1 MIGTNKLPTTGDE
14 QVIDIELDKD
24 TVLKPAQT
32 GYLPAKARSHWENI
46 SNIKSSTNIKL
57 GHPAPSNTLEPT
69 IPGKLSDLSDYHF
82 SAEFIADIPQT
93 DRKMASDIPYKLPAD
108 SSQLKALIIG
118 RRKAIEWARAK
129 ALQGAYTHH
138 IEVLRERD
146 PCSHLIPLTTGDVYA
161 WLEDNGHFV
170 REEPTRTQVNEL
182 DPR

>member
-1 MIGTNKLPTTGDE
+1 MIGTNKLPTKGDE

-24 TVLKPAQT
+24 TVLKPAKT
-32 GYLPAKARSHWENI
+32 GYPPVKARSHWENM
-46 SNIKSSTNIKL
+46 SNIKSSTNIKHKL
-57 GHPAPSNTLEPT
+57 GDPAPLNTVEPT
-69 IPGKLSDLSDYHF
+69 IPG
-82 SAEFIADIPQT
+82 AEFIADIPHN

-108 SSQLKALIIG
+108 SNQLKALIIG

-182 DPR
+182 DSR